1 MWVSEKALLPRLLT
15 CPVACSSEPSLQLWG
30 PPLDQAISL
39 LVAIC
44 HKYSG
49 REGVKNTLSKKELKE
64 LVQKELT
71 LGEMSEPPRPPLP
84 TSHSLAAGLGEG
96 GVPGASDSPL
106 STFQGPRPHA
116 LPLVHTLWGW
126 GYSAWNSLPLSEEQ
140 RRGKAK

>member
-1 MWVSEKALLPRLLT
+1 MSEKALLPRLLT
-15 CPVACSSEPSLQLWG
+15 CPAACSSEPSLQLWEH
-30 PPLDQAISL
+30 PLDLAISL
-39 LVAIC
+39 LVVIC

-49 REGVKNTLSKKELKE
+49 LDGDENTLSKKELKE

-71 LGEMSEPPRPPLP
+71 LGGMSEPPRPPLP
-84 TSHSLAAGLGEG
+84 TSHSLAAGLGED

-116 LPLVHTLWGW
+116 LPLVHTPAGLGLL
-126 GYSAWNSLPLSEEQ
+126 SAWYSLPLSEGQ

>member
-1 MWVSEKALLPRLLT
+1 MSEKALLPRLLT
-15 CPVACSSEPSLQLWG
+15 CPIACCYKPSLQLWG

-49 REGVKNTLSKKELKE
+49 CEGVKNTRSKKELKE

-84 TSHSLAAGLGEG
+84 TSTLAAGLGEG

-116 LPLVHTLWGW
+116 LALVHTLWGW
-126 GYSAWNSLPLSEEQ
+126 GYSAWNSFPLSEEQ